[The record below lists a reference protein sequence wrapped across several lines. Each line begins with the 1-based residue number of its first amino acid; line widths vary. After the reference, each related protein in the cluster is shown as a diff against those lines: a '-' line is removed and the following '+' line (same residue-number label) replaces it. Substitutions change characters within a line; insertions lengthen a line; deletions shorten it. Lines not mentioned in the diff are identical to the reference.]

1 MIEEKFRSICARNGI
16 HTGTHGVNPSHDPNP
31 KQDQID
37 GWDVI
42 SL

>member
-1 MIEEKFRSICARNGI
+1 MKKSSDPFVQEMESIPAL
-16 HTGTHGVNPSHDPNP
+16 TESNPSHDPNP